1 MRTPFNTTQRQ
12 SASPRPAARDTR
24 LRSWTGD
31 CLMAMP
37 CEYRVVVE
45 GELGPRFEAAFR
57 PMRLEV
63 GDGTTAIIGLVRD
76 QAELRGLLDAVSAR
90 GLSLIS
96 VVPAAGGGDLDVPV
110 ATR

>member
-1 MRTPFNTTQRQ
+1 MGHR
-12 SASPRPAARDTR
+12 
-24 LRSWTGD
+24 
-31 CLMAMP
+31 LMAMP

-45 GELGPRFEAAFR
+45 GELGHRFEVAFR

-63 GDGTTAIIGLVRD
+63 CDGATAIVGMIRD

-96 VVPAAGGGDLDVPV
+96 VTPAAGTDPAGP
-110 ATR
+110 